1 MRRRAAG
8 AFQWATGID
17 DDGMITRALLRE
29 VRGTGISLLARR
41 QRRPIVMVLGMR
53 CSGTYLCSHV
63 LSALGLDMTDNMR
76 LLVTTDRATTTRSGH
91 WERWGNHRVPR
102 PHLAVLQPRVFQPLQ
117 RLRVTGR
124 VVGGSARTARDH
136 RFLEGQM
143 GNGYFGFKDPGTF
156 RLMPMCHQI
165 INELKLAPESSSAQS
180 AAAAKSMEV
189 QLAMAQS
196 AMAAARQFGS
206 PAINALAIDERTPI
220 AYPRLGG
227 LEG

>member
-1 MRRRAAG
+1 
-8 AFQWATGID
+8 
-17 DDGMITRALLRE
+17 
-29 VRGTGISLLARR
+29 
-41 QRRPIVMVLGMR
+41 
-53 CSGTYLCSHV
+53 
-63 LSALGLDMTDNMR
+63 
-76 LLVTTDRATTTRSGH
+76 
-91 WERWGNHRVPR
+91 
-102 PHLAVLQPRVFQPLQ
+102 
-117 RLRVTGR
+117 
-124 VVGGSARTARDH
+124 
-136 RFLEGQM
+136 M
-143 GNGYFGFKDPGTF
+143 GNGYFGFKDPRTF

-227 LEG
+227 LEGDGHTGAVWRGWRRLNHSFRTTGSALPRPKPAGRVSSHPRAPN